1 NCNAVL
7 PQSALRGLRVAL
19 NNMPLLY
26 YNCLA
31 AARQDSKLAARQ
43 VKEGRVLNDSA
54 FFVCAVSKRISV
66 PTFTGSAL

>member
-1 NCNAVL
+1 M
-7 PQSALRGLRVAL
+7 AL